1 MKQMSTSELQNRID
15 TFMASKLEVFPELR
29 HQPEVAIE
37 EPTERRSIGQ
47 WLRDSV
53 TLSRSARLS

>member
-1 MKQMSTSELQNRID
+1 MSTSELQNRID
-15 TFMASKLEVFPELR
+15 TFMASKMEVFPELR
-29 HQPEVAIE
+29 HQPEVVIE

>member
-1 MKQMSTSELQNRID
+1 MKKLLTSLFIIALVAC
-15 TFMASKLEVFPELR
+15 TPVVEVPE
-29 HQPEVAIE
+29 EVIE
-37 EPTERRSIGQ
+37 EPVERRSIGQ

>member
-1 MKQMSTSELQNRID
+1 MSTSELQNRID
-15 TFMASKLEVFPELR
+15 TFMAGKMEVFPELR
-29 HQPEVAIE
+29 HQPEVVIE